1 MDNREDTI
9 VKVSIQGIFVNIIL
23 VAFKAFVGIISNS
36 ISVVLDAIN
45 NLSDA
50 FSQLVTIIGTKLSL
64 RRPDKKHPY
73 GYGRIE
79 YISSAVV
86 ASLVLIAGL
95 TSAKE
100 SFVKIIHPENSEYTN
115 VSLIIIGVAVVVK
128 FFFGMYVKNTGK
140 KVSSDALIAS
150 GTDSFMD
157 SILSFSTFI
166 AALISRFFGV
176 NLESYLGLILSVFII
191 KAGFEIFKETLGSII
206 GGRADSEF
214 SQNIKKKIRAYDG
227 VLGAYDLILHD
238 YGPSRSIGSV
248 HIEVASDMTADKI
261 HLLTR
266 HIIADVHKEFG
277 IVLTVGIYASNNN
290 DAALS
295 MKNRIIEIAKQH
307 EHFMQLHGFFVDEER
322 KQILFDTV
330 ISYKA
335 SSPSK
340 LAEEIRLEV
349 EKEYPSYSVNVNIDH
364 DFTD

>member
-1 MDNREDTI
+1 MGKKLEFVDMNNTVREELNKEYLHTAMKVTNVCI
-9 VKVSIQGIFVNIIL
+9 VCNLMLCLMKLAGEFAANSNALISDGINSVFDVLSGFIVI
-23 VAFKAFVGIISNS
+23 VGAQI
-36 ISVVLDAIN
+36 AE
-45 NLSDA
+45 
-50 FSQLVTIIGTKLSL
+50 KK
-64 RRPDKKHPY
+64 PDKEHPY
-73 GYGRIE
+73 GFARYE
-79 YISSAVV
+79 YVCAFVISLFM
-86 ASLVLIAGL
+86 LVTGIIF
-95 TSAKE
+95 AKE

-290 DAALS
+290 DAAGP
-295 MKNRIIEIAKQH
+295 NRH
-307 EHFMQLHGFFVDEER
+307 
-322 KQILFDTV
+322 
-330 ISYKA
+330 
-335 SSPSK
+335 
-340 LAEEIRLEV
+340 
-349 EKEYPSYSVNVNIDH
+349 
-364 DFTD
+364 